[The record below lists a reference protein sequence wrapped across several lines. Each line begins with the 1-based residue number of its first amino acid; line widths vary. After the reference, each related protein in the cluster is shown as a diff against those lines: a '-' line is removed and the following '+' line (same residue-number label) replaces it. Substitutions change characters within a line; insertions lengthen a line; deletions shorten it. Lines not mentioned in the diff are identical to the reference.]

1 MSRAQEAV
9 LRLEAAERMIEED
22 MPATVTGAAFH
33 TVDLNQV
40 SKTSGGLSSAAK
52 TPIPPEDDDKKCL
65 AMLTKPTIF
74 ASPTLPWE
82 YPSPAS
88 DCSWGHLTR
97 QQLPQVEENPC
108 LNTELFWD
116 EITQKSDTIKLCVCN
131 YFSRAFTQ
139 LTCPVPFAEV

>member
-40 SKTSGGLSSAAK
+40 SKTIGGLSSAAK
-52 TPIPPEDDDKKCL
+52 TSLPPEDDDKKCL